1 MDKFPYNMKK
11 FLSLLAN
18 KNSFGSIIIK
28 YFFENGASLR
38 FTSLQKPLET
48 WVSEWASEGGREGV
62 SEWVE
67 WVSEWVSDWVS
78 EWVIYANKVDDS
90 YFLTIKVW
98 TSLNAIVC
106 F

>member
-1 MDKFPYNMKK
+1 MKDVMDKFPYNMKK

-48 WVSEWASEGGREGV
+48 
-62 SEWVE
+62 
-67 WVSEWVSDWVS
+67 
-78 EWVIYANKVDDS
+78 
-90 YFLTIKVW
+90 
-98 TSLNAIVC
+98 
-106 F
+106 